1 MSNKCK
7 ARLSPLVFVA
17 LTLTLLIGCQRYG
30 SVSPRAYEI
39 AKSLY
44 SICNRNDTDRIAV
57 VEQTI
62 NDSHTEAAITDA
74 EKDWLLDIVEKA
86 RGHDW
91 TAAMQDSRLMMMEQ
105 VEY

>member
-1 MSNKCK
+1 M
-7 ARLSPLVFVA
+7 LLV
-17 LTLTLLIGCQRYG
+17 GCQRYG

-44 SICNRNDTDRIAV
+44 SICNRNDADRIVV

-62 NDSHTEAAITDA
+62 NDSHAEAAITDS

-86 RGHDW
+86 RNADW
-91 TAAMQDSRLMMMEQ
+91 ETAMQDARLMMMEQ
-105 VEY
+105 VED